1 MIYIVR
7 HGQTEGNKANILQG
21 RGSDRPLNET
31 GEQQA
36 EKVRRWFCGRR
47 IMIDRVYSS
56 PLLRAVQTARII
68 AGDVPIITDEHLLEM
83 DYGPY
88 EGMDLKDPAP
98 EVMTFYIPNCALFA
112 FEYKDGAYSNP
123 EEIRI

>member
-21 RGSDRPLNET
+21 RGSDRPLNDF
-31 GEQQA
+31 
-36 EKVRRWFCGRR
+36 V
-47 IMIDRVYSS
+47 
-56 PLLRAVQTARII
+56 
-68 AGDVPIITDEHLLEM
+68 HH
-83 DYGPY
+83 
-88 EGMDLKDPAP
+88 PAP
-98 EVMTFYIPNCALFA
+98 EGMEPLAKVVDRLEEFLEMIRSEGECSHILIYTLAIAMKGALEYLTPEACGSFWGKYIPNCALFA